1 MYTSLRKGNNIYDE
15 GPELLLIDGEGEASK
30 EVRSRLQEVD
40 TLHTCSSLFYLIALV
55 LARSCLIKVQVSI
68 SCTSC
73 SEKKD
78 QKKVRTAEKIRLE
91 EVFVYC
97 LYYIIIS
104 STCMLATI

>member
-78 QKKVRTAEKIRLE
+78 QKK
-91 EVFVYC
+91 
-97 LYYIIIS
+97 IS
-104 STCMLATI
+104 NVTILWTWSEIDRWETEDLWSKGDLDHT